1 MLVGRAEHI
10 HNGCEAFYS
19 ATEGALK
26 AKKMTHAALAKQLA
40 MTAKSLN
47 NKLESGDLKYKQVL
61 AIQHILGFDI
71 DPQKRILNQNAEML
85 KKLDM
90 LLEGR
95 EPCART

>member
-1 MLVGRAEHI
+1 MSVGRAEHI

-26 AKKMTHAALAKQLA
+26 AKKMTHEALARKLD
-40 MTAKSLN
+40 MTARNLN
-47 NKLESGDLKYKQVL
+47 KKLENGDLKYKQVL

-71 DPQKRILNQNAEML
+71 DPQKQLLRQNDEIN
-85 KKLDM
+85 KKLDR

-95 EPCART
+95 QI